1 MGDIRINVD
10 GMPPA
15 ALRQGPDIGDV
26 YKKDGGP
33 AGFMLIVS
41 DNGSNYGYLA
51 FSPEGR
57 VTGVGQGTSYYF
69 SRRFFVG
76 RAPNFPMIE
85 VEWERDFR

>member
-10 GMPPA
+10 GIPAA
-15 ALRQGPDIGDV
+15 ALRQGPEVGDV

-41 DNGSNYGYLA
+41 DNGSTFGYLG
-51 FSPEGR
+51 FTPDGR

-69 SRRFFVG
+69 SRRLYVG
-76 RAPNFPMIE
+76 RVPDFPAIQI
-85 VEWERDFR
+85 EWE